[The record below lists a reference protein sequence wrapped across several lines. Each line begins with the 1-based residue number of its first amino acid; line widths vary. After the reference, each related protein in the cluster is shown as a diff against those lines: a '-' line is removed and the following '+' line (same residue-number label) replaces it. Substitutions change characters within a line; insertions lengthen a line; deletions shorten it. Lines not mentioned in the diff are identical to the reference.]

1 MQGLFIQ
8 IIGVITVLGFLG
20 MLIFQLFLAFGAPI
34 AHLSWGGRYEGK
46 LPKNLRIASF
56 ISSSIFIFGGLCVLE
71 RVGIFTFLN
80 RPQVCRYTTLALAV
94 LFALST
100 LGNLTSKSK
109 AEKKIMAPI
118 SISLSIFCFIIALA
132 GN

>member
-1 MQGLFIQ
+1 MQSLSIQ
-8 IIGVITVLGFLG
+8 IVGLITVLGFCG
-20 MLIFQLFLAFGAPI
+20 MCVFQLFLAFGAPI
-34 AHLSWGGRYEGK
+34 AHLSWGGRHEGK

-80 RPQVCRYTTLALAV
+80 RPQVCRYTILALAV

-109 AEKKIMAPI
+109 AEKRIMTPV
-118 SISLSIFCFIIALA
+118 SISLSILCFIIVLFA
-132 GN
+132 N